1 VCVLGFSVM
10 ENGDTAETGLSE
22 SYLAQSYA
30 VMEGKYGL
38 ITSCISK
45 NTSESFTLIK
55 RVNVAP

>member
-1 VCVLGFSVM
+1 M